1 VDPGARAVTA
11 AAMRDIVGLGG
22 IELALAAVGVAI
34 CGAVAGRRGAPW
46 GLLVAAVAMA
56 PIGGIP
62 LAGYVRGV
70 TGDLSVPTLALLAAA
85 LFARLS
91 PRPLLDAADRG
102 ALHAWAAAVGVVLY
116 PLTLGLTRW
125 DPYALGYRPRVLL
138 LVAAALVIAWWRRRR
153 GAALVLAA
161 GVAAFGMGLME
172 STNLWDYLVDP
183 AVATWAVAVIVV
195 RSPAG
200 RRVALL
206 LDRVLS
212 GMRAARARRT
222 DAPSPAGPRR

>member
-1 VDPGARAVTA
+1 
-11 AAMRDIVGLGG
+11 MRG
-22 IELALAAVGVAI
+22 
-34 CGAVAGRRGAPW
+34 
-46 GLLVAAVAMA
+46 
-56 PIGGIP
+56 
-62 LAGYVRGV
+62 
-70 TGDLSVPTLALLAAA
+70 
-85 LFARLS
+85 
-91 PRPLLDAADRG
+91 PRPRASL
-102 ALHAWAAAVGVVLY
+102 LY
-116 PLTLGLTRW
+116 PLTLGLTLW

-161 GVAAFGMGLME
+161 GVAAFGAGLME

-183 AVATWAVAVIVV
+183 AVATWALAAIAA

-206 LDRVLS
+206 LDRALS

-222 DAPSPAGPRR
+222 GAPSPAGPRR